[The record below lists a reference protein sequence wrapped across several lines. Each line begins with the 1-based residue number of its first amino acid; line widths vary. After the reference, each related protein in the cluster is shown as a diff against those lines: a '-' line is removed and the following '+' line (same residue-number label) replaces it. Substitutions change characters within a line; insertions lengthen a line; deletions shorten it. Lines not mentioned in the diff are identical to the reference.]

1 MQLSLSLT
9 LKTINISPSRNDLWK
24 LMTSNLQAIW
34 LCLPIWLRKSRPVSW
49 SVLNLPFLKVNKSRT
64 QCQQVWQPRNSLTFF
79 CLVIITVKISRY
91 AWKWI
96 TYECPSLTLSPV
108 RYVCILGQAVFLTT
122 FWGARCSNL
131 LPVRWVFK
139 PKPLSFSR
147 NLLSFFPSLEFFCL
161 LEYSLFTLYWIM
173 KISAKNGSLPACWV
187 IFGTG

>member
-1 MQLSLSLT
+1 
-9 LKTINISPSRNDLWK
+9 
-24 LMTSNLQAIW
+24 MTSNLQAIW

-122 FWGARCSNL
+122 FWGVRCSNL

-147 NLLSFFPSLEFFCL
+147 NLLSFFASLSILYLLFIELWRFQPKMVHSRLVESFLAQARKAPTQWVLGGCL
-161 LEYSLFTLYWIM
+161 ENATNSLSFWYS
-173 KISAKNGSLPACWV
+173 
-187 IFGTG
+187 

>member
-1 MQLSLSLT
+1 
-9 LKTINISPSRNDLWK
+9 
-24 LMTSNLQAIW
+24 MTSNLQAIW

-122 FWGARCSNL
+122 FWGVRCSNL

-147 NLLSFFPSLEFFCL
+147 NLLSFFSQPWVFLPPWVFFI
-161 LEYSLFTLYWIM
+161 YSLLNYEDFSQKWFTPGLLSHFWHRLE
-173 KISAKNGSLPACWV
+173 KLRLNEFWV
-187 IFGTG
+187 DA